1 MFDRFDS
8 SGRQSLFH
16 RLKGENKNSVR
27 CKRQPGRMRP
37 FSKASQIQ
45 ARNETAAATPT
56 TVQSLRLKPTIIASA
71 SSQESG
77 WRGSYSNTTST
88 LPYSTGFATRV
99 SSSAPSSA
107 TPPSY
112 YTNHSSSSLA
122 APSSTHMLPDL
133 YTKATLAPSLPTPTS
148 DLTLSTASAA
158 PSRETDQEM
167 SLETKVGLAMIP
179 IAVGLC
185 AWGLVLLILWRR
197 RKAHQSHHRITSFSA
212 LGPEKSHS
220 PLLASLNSSTRS
232 RRIFT
237 MAAFYSRDKQDMS
250 VTRPTTPP
258 PCNSPVERAKTD
270 SNPDSPIDGG
280 SPFRLRPGEARKSLG
295 SEISELWPSPPPT
308 AWARRQD
315 ILEQLPTSRFGRDMT
330 VPRLKRSE
338 NRGSLR
344 DAHDITRPSM
354 GDNWPLM

>member
-1 MFDRFDS
+1 MLPDLYTKATLAP
-8 SGRQSLFH
+8 SL
-16 RLKGENKNSVR
+16 
-27 CKRQPGRMRP
+27 P
-37 FSKASQIQ
+37 
-45 ARNETAAATPT
+45 TPT
-56 TVQSLRLKPTIIASA
+56 SDLTLSTAS
-71 SSQESG
+71 
-77 WRGSYSNTTST
+77 
-88 LPYSTGFATRV
+88 
-99 SSSAPSSA
+99 
-107 TPPSY
+107 
-112 YTNHSSSSLA
+112 A